1 MASCVQLM
9 FLHKSNRSWE
19 GKELGDNNNF
29 AFFRFFFKEIFQKLV
44 LKAKDSFSVVKRCS
58 W

>member
-1 MASCVQLM
+1 MASCAQLM
-9 FLHKSNRSWE
+9 FLHESNRSWE

-44 LKAKDSFSVVKRCS
+44 LEAKDSFFS